1 MVMILVLDFGLVDGL
16 GRIVTPKFAAEVMM
30 SFICSHRNKN
40 EPNALYPLGTPSG
53 DKENTCDDDDI
64 IILMVT

>member
-53 DKENTCDDDDI
+53 DKESTCDDAAI
-64 IILMVT
+64 MLLLAT